1 MKGIILFLSFHAKG
15 AHVYVVQSGLFGPSL
30 LSAASMWQSGEAGG
44 GRRSLLSILLSQ
56 HQSDSRRL
64 LRLLYAI

>member
-1 MKGIILFLSFHAKG
+1 MYGIILFLSFRGKI
-15 AHVYVVQSGLFGPSL
+15 AHVYVVSGLFGP
-30 LSAASMWQSGEAGG
+30 SMWQSGEAGG